1 METFLIKKDS
11 AYLNYITLLNYW
23 DTNWFFVVLIFCLL
37 TKLSHRF
44 FVWNFLIFLLN
55 YFKFPLF
62 RQLFFKKTILIS
74 LFAGTI
80 TIHPLL
86 FYVSTVSFFVI
97 VMYKTQS
104 DSLTINLTTVY
115 RLSHLLFLA
124 LIFGGFWG
132 LQSLSW
138 GYVWV
143 NDLVEWSLFL
153 ILSLSLII
161 IHKFNK
167 KSIFFFSIFFIVL
180 ILNVALAIRLNL
192 FSTRHSFL
200 TSINYMYITY
210 SFYFFFMIFFNI
222 LYTKDFFTNTR
233 VRVATVL
240 CVVLLCALKKISITF
255 LFKFVFFYGFSIL
268 FLQNLLHKLYLYRYL
283 HFFLF
288 SFVLVWVI
296 FFSFFHLNYAHLE
309 HSRFIEVAVIFKS
322 LLVGVD
328 FYTFFNK
335 FSLIEFINFYEK
347 LPSLTDSAV
356 LWQLSHQI
364 IFNNFSLF
372 IFVGLIIFCKIG
384 WI

>member
-11 AYLNYITLLNYW
+11 PYLTYITSLNYW

-37 TKLSHRF
+37 TKLSDRF
-44 FVWNFLIFLLN
+44 FIWNFLILLLN

-86 FYVSTVSFFVI
+86 FYLSTVSFFVMVI
-97 VMYKTQS
+97 YKIQS
-104 DSLTINLTTVY
+104 DSLTINFTTTY
-115 RLSHLLFLA
+115 CLSRLLFLA
-124 LIFGGFWG
+124 LILGGFWG

-153 ILSLSLII
+153 ILSLSLTI
-161 IHKFNK
+161 IHKFDK
-167 KSIFFFSIFFIVL
+167 KSIFFFSTLFMFL
-180 ILNVALAIRLNL
+180 ILNITLAIRLNL

-222 LYTKDFFTNTR
+222 LYVKGVVTNTR
-233 VRVATVL
+233 LRFATVL
-240 CVVLLCALKKISITF
+240 CVIMLSVFKKFSITF
-255 LFKFVFFYGFSIL
+255 LFKFGFFYAFSIL
-268 FLQNLLHKLYLYRYL
+268 FLQNLLRKLYLYRYL

-347 LPSLTDSAV
+347 LPTLTDSGV
-356 LWQLSHQI
+356 LWQLLHQI
-364 IFNNFSLF
+364 VFNNFSIF
-372 IFVGLIIFCKIG
+372 IFVGLIIFL
-384 WI
+384 